1 MPAKIRFATPDDAAA
16 VREIYA
22 PFCAEDSPVSFEI
35 VAPTVAEMRDRIA
48 RTLERFPYLVC
59 EREGAIAGFV
69 YAGPHRERAAYQW
82 STEVTAYMHVAHRRV
97 GAAEAL
103 YTALFALLGAQGY
116 VCALAGITLPNPS
129 SVALHTKMG
138 FEPVGVY
145 KGVGFKCGAWQDV
158 GWWRLLLR
166 PPRGQPSP
174 PMGYQSLD
182 TSMVADVLKKCAAK
196 VRLLRITT

>member
-1 MPAKIRFATPDDAAA
+1 MPANIRFATPNDATA

-35 VAPTVAEMRDRIA
+35 VAPTVAEMQNRIA
-48 RTLERFPYLVC
+48 RTLERFPWLVC

-97 GAAEAL
+97 GVAEAL
-103 YTALFALLGAQGY
+103 YTALFALLRAQRY
-116 VCALAGITLPNPS
+116 VCALAGITLPNPAS
-129 SVALHTKMG
+129 IALHTKMG
-138 FEPVGVY
+138 FELIGIY
-145 KGVGFKCGAWQDV
+145 KNVGFKCGAWQDV
-158 GWWRLLLR
+158 GWWQLQLQPLPQR
-166 PPRGQPSP
+166 PSS

-182 TSMVADVLKKCAAK
+182 SSMVAEVFKRCAAK
-196 VRLLRITT
+196 VR